1 MKAFQFLKHIF
12 IKNSSGAVIN
22 PATNEKLDEVITAI
36 EA

>member
-1 MKAFQFLKHIF
+1 MKAIQFIKNIF
-12 IKNSSGAVIN
+12 IKNASGVVIN